1 MEKMERKI
9 QEVAFDVEIQ
19 YCNPDECLHDCK
31 RAGTNNCDMVITSL
45 WQKYQENLMS
55 VPVGF
60 PVGTLLH
67 LYIFFLV

>member
-31 RAGTNNCDMVITSL
+31 REGTNNCDMVITSL
-45 WQKYQENLMS
+45 LMDLRGLE
-55 VPVGF
+55 PR
-60 PVGTLLH
+60 TDRL
-67 LYIFFLV
+67 

>member
-31 RAGTNNCDMVITSL
+31 REGTNNYDMVITSL

>member
-31 RAGTNNCDMVITSL
+31 REGTNNCDMVITSL

-60 PVGTLLH
+60 PAGTLLSI
-67 LYIFFLV
+67 LIP

>member
-19 YCNPDECLHDCK
+19 YCNPD
-31 RAGTNNCDMVITSL
+31 DMVITSL